1 MTNNSTN
8 VTQDFIFGTM
18 ATDTLR
24 LAALQAEGQGVH
36 HGNRITPSD
45 PEPDQEVLLTVSV
58 GTEVSADEVL
68 LFYTLDGS
76 VPTTESPTISLD
88 RGAAV
93 WDTLLWGYRQAW
105 HATIPGQPAGT
116 HVRYRIVARG
126 PSGAQVWADPDAMT
140 GEPATFAYHVDR
152 ERVPEWI
159 ADAVIYHIFVD
170 RFATGGGHAWND
182 AATLSDIWG
191 GTLRGIIERLPYL
204 EALGVTCLWLSP
216 IFPSPTHHGYDATDY
231 VHVEPRLGS
240 DDDLRNLFTA
250 AHARGMRVLLDFVA
264 NHISNEHPAFQ
275 HAISDPAAAERSW
288 FTFEHWPD
296 AYRSFFGVES
306 MPQINNEDPD
316 ARDYIIGSAKYWLE
330 QGADGFRLDYANGP
344 SHGFW
349 TQFRAE
355 TRAVNPESYTVG
367 EIVETAELQRSYQG
381 RLDGVLDF
389 LMLQHMRAFF
399 AFDALST
406 SAFDSF
412 LQRHLAYFPADFSLP
427 SFLDN
432 HDMNRFLWVSGGD
445 QRRLKLAALCQLTLP
460 HAPIIYYGTEVGLSQ
475 RHDLEYPDGSRK
487 MEEARMPMLWEAEQD
502 QRLLQFYTALI
513 ALRRQHGALWR
524 SERRTLALHDDG
536 LYVVAI
542 GDEQR
547 SAIVALNRT
556 AEPQPI
562 ELSDAV
568 TLHLTTDDGVTLDG
582 RALTLPALTG
592 ALLFFG
598 HSSVPPI
605 E

>member
-1 MTNNSTN
+1 MTNSPTN

-24 LAALQAEGQGVH
+24 LTALQDAGRGVH
-36 HGNRITPSD
+36 HGNRIVPPD
-45 PEPDQEVLLTVSV
+45 PEPEQAVTLTVTV
-58 GTEVSADEVL
+58 GTEISSDEVL

-76 VPTTESPTISLD
+76 LPTTEAPVLALE
-88 RGAAV
+88 RGAVV
-93 WDTLLWGYRQAW
+93 WDTLLWGYREEW
-105 HATIPGQPAGT
+105 CVTIPGQPRGT
-116 HVRYRIVARG
+116 QVRYRIVARG
-126 PSGAQVWADPDAMT
+126 QSGVQIWADPDPLT
-140 GEPATFAYHVDR
+140 GEPATFAYHVDQ
-152 ERVPEWI
+152 ERLPEWI

-170 RFATGGGHAWND
+170 RFAPGAGRAWNEVE
-182 AATLSDIWG
+182 TLNDIWG

-204 EALGVTCLWLSP
+204 ESLGVTCLWLSP

-231 VHVEPRLGS
+231 VQVEPRLGS
-240 DDDLRNLFTA
+240 DDDLRELFSA

-264 NHISNEHPAFQ
+264 NHISNEHPAFL

-349 TQFRAE
+349 TQFRAA

-389 LMLQHMRAFF
+389 LLLQHMRAFF
-399 AFDALST
+399 AFDSLST

-412 LQRHLAYFPADFSLP
+412 LRRHLAYFPADFSLP

-432 HDMNRFLWVSGGD
+432 HDMNRFLWVSRGD
-445 QRRLKLAALCQLTLP
+445 QRRLKLAALCQFTLP

-487 MEEARMPMLWEAEQD
+487 MEESRTPMLWDAEQD
-502 QRLLQFYTALI
+502 QPLLQFYTELI

-524 SERRTLALHDDG
+524 GERRTLALHDDG

-542 GDEQR
+542 HDQGR
-547 SAIVALNRT
+547 AAIVALNRT
-556 AEPQPI
+556 AELQTVALP
-562 ELSDAV
+562 EGA
-568 TLHLTTDDGVTLDG
+568 TLLLATDGAVTLDG
-582 RALTLPALTG
+582 SALTLPPLTG
-592 ALLFFG
+592 ALLD
-598 HSSVPPI
+598 SR
-605 E
+605 